1 MNAAMNILD
10 AAVIGFTLLAVL
22 MGFRSGLL
30 RSIATILAY
39 LVAAPAAIPI
49 TAKLAPYIPQAG
61 NSLYFWVVLALG
73 LVVGAMMRSAVSAA
87 FGEEASMTDRVAG
100 ALLGAVRTGLLAVFM
115 VLIFERIIP
124 PNVQPPW
131 LTGSKL
137 RPYLS
142 AAGQRG
148 LKSLPPDVIDYID
161 RIKRER
167 GLAV

>member
-1 MNAAMNILD
+1 MIAI
-10 AAVIGFTLLAVL
+10 VF
-22 MGFRSGLL
+22 GFRSGLL
-30 RSIATILAY
+30 RSLATIIAY

-49 TAKLAPYIPQAG
+49 TAKLSPLIPQAG

-73 LVVGAMMRSAVSAA
+73 LLLGMLMRSAVSAA

-100 ALLGAVRTGLLAVFM
+100 ALLGALRTGLLAVFM

-131 LTGSKL
+131 LTQSKL

-142 AAGQRG
+142 EAGQRG
-148 LKSLPPDVIDYID
+148 LKSLPPDVMEYID
-161 RIKRER
+161 RIKKER
-167 GLAV
+167 GLTI

>member
-1 MNAAMNILD
+1 MNIFD
-10 AAVIGFTLLAVL
+10 GAVIGFTLIAIVF
-22 MGFRSGLL
+22 GFRSGLL
-30 RSIATILAY
+30 RSLATIIAY

-49 TAKLAPYIPQAG
+49 TAKLSPLIPQAG

-73 LVVGAMMRSAVSAA
+73 LLLGMLMRSAVSAA

-100 ALLGAVRTGLLAVFM
+100 ALLGALRTGLLAVFM

-131 LTGSKL
+131 LTQSKL

-142 AAGQRG
+142 EAGQRG
-148 LKSLPPDVIDYID
+148 LKSLPPDVMEYID
-161 RIKRER
+161 RIKIER
-167 GLAV
+167 GLTI

>member
-1 MNAAMNILD
+1 MNIFD
-10 AAVIGFTLLAVL
+10 GAVIGFTLIAIVF
-22 MGFRSGLL
+22 GFRSGLL
-30 RSIATILAY
+30 RSLATIIAY

-49 TAKLAPYIPQAG
+49 TAKLSPLIPQAG

-73 LVVGAMMRSAVSAA
+73 LLLGMLMRSAVSAA

-100 ALLGAVRTGLLAVFM
+100 ALLGALRTGLLAVFM

-131 LTGSKL
+131 LTQSKL

-142 AAGQRG
+142 EAGQRG
-148 LKSLPPDVIDYID
+148 LKSLPPDVMEYID
-161 RIKRER
+161 RIKKER
-167 GLAV
+167 GLTI

>member
-1 MNAAMNILD
+1 MNIFD
-10 AAVIGFTLLAVL
+10 GAVIGFTLIAIVF
-22 MGFRSGLL
+22 GFRSGLL
-30 RSIATILAY
+30 RSLATIIAY

-49 TAKLAPYIPQAG
+49 TAKLSQLSPQAG

-73 LVVGAMMRSAVSAA
+73 LLLGMLMRSAVSAA

-100 ALLGAVRTGLLAVFM
+100 ALLGALRTGLLAVFM

-131 LTGSKL
+131 LTQSKL

-142 AAGQRG
+142 EAGQRG
-148 LKSLPPDVIDYID
+148 LKSLPPDVMEYID
-161 RIKRER
+161 RIKKER
-167 GLAV
+167 GLTI